1 MIHNLSQISHFE
13 DTHQILRLI
22 DNDGFCEVITK
33 PLLDQGDTPNEH
45 KECANLRLVETFTTQ
60 VLDLAI

>member
-1 MIHNLSQISHFE
+1 MIHNLSQILHLR
-13 DTHQILRLI
+13 IL

-33 PLLDQGDTPNEH
+33 LISNCGDTPNEH